1 MSDKPVPV
9 TQEPSHALVAPTFE
23 DMSMVE
29 GVQQRPAEI
38 DPKDRTGKEDIGRDE
53 IKLPRLTVAQG
64 LHPQVVPGDT
74 KYIPGLA
81 IGMMF
86 NDVSEEIYGT
96 GPLTVVPVYRY
107 VTRIEFDPEDR
118 KVVLDRNVPAGD
130 PRTKW
135 SRGTGPDGKD
145 ERPRATE
152 FVEFVSLLLR
162 PGKEPERII
171 VTIKTTNKEMRE
183 AAQMW
188 TTYIDNRSG
197 PIFSGMYKIS
207 SHVAR
212 GMNKET
218 GQQTMYGVFVV
229 KQAGYIPTNTPSG
242 KMLYDY
248 AEMFH
253 VSSKGKTVVGEYEDQ
268 AEDEFDPNKMGGQ
281 ASHPPFEKGAPGD
294 M

>member
-9 TQEPSHALVAPTFE
+9 SQEHALMAPTFE

-38 DPKDRTGKEDIGRDE
+38 DPQDRTGKEDIGRDE

-64 LHPQVVPGDT
+64 LHPQVVPGDP
-74 KYIPGLA
+74 KHIPGLS

-86 NDVSEEIYGT
+86 NDVTEEIYGN

-107 VTRIEFDPEDR
+107 VTRIEFDPNDR

-171 VTIKTTNKEMRE
+171 VTIKTTNKEMTE
-183 AAQMW
+183 AAKLW

-197 PIFSGMYKIS
+197 PIFSGMYKIT
-207 SHVAR
+207 SHIIK
-212 GMNKET
+212 GTNKE
-218 GQQTMYGVFVV
+218 GKQTMYGVFVV

-253 VSSKGKTVVGEYEDQ
+253 VSSKGKTVVGEYTDE
-268 AEDEFDPNKMGGQ
+268 AEDEFDPNKMGGLQ
-281 ASHPPFEKGAPGD
+281 EPSQPSFDKHAPSD